1 MPLLSKHAEKVC
13 ARLDLARLDLARLDL
28 ARLAPRRRT
37 GLTVLDDEAP
47 SAGGPLL
54 LDTGV
59 YIHQLEGRTPRA
71 LDDFLGLRRINHSV
85 VAVQEVLHAIG
96 VLDPADPRRQA
107 NVGAIRRVLDGI
119 PSHRL
124 HTPTQDV
131 MTDAAVYAGILCRL
145 QGYAKDRRMK
155 ALHGRMKALHDCA
168 LFFQA
173 RRLGCILLTANVADF
188 DCLQQ
193 LRPEG
198 RVLFYAAA

>member
-1 MPLLSKHAEKVC
+1 MSLLSKHAEKVC
-13 ARLDLARLDLARLDL
+13 SRLDLARLSPRPRSELAFVEDAL
-28 ARLAPRRRT
+28 
-37 GLTVLDDEAP
+37 

-59 YIHQLEGRTPRA
+59 YIHQLKGRTPLPLDA
-71 LDDFLGLRRINHSV
+71 LLGLRQIHHSI
-85 VAVQEVLHAIG
+85 VAVQEMLHAIG
-96 VLDPADPRRQA
+96 VLDPADSRTKA
-107 NVGAIRRVLDGI
+107 NVAAIRRILDGI

-124 HTPTQDV
+124 HLPAQDV
-131 MTDAAVYAGILCRL
+131 MTDAAIYAGLLCRL

-155 ALHGRMKALHDCA
+155 ALHDCT

-173 RRLGCILLTANVADF
+173 RRLGCALLTANVVDF

-198 RVLFYAAA
+198 RVLFYETV